1 MPAMSLL
8 HNHSR
13 YLMLLAALILIA
25 PALASAR
32 VTVMSQTQARALV
45 GDDGSGPVSLSTAQL
60 AAALSSI
67 QYSEESVFSSGDAK
81 PVFSEQQIRRLAPQL
96 QKALANIRPGE
107 AVSFHQDK
115 TWGAVFFSKGRLIW
129 HLRRIESYPAF
140 DLTIVAEER
149 TINSHAI
156 TRVPEDDIDVFHWSL
171 VPQQGQVLLRGRP
184 DLLAMP
190 VSALAG
196 VTTQPPAP
204 VSSHPAVISH
214 AKRPDAAH
222 RIDTLR
228 RLLDKGLITRDEYDG
243 KLASIITE
251 YEAQHPS
258 PEAGLEFLQMLGK
271 KGLISPAMLQK
282 QRKLLLDRL

>member
-1 MPAMSLL
+1 MVRKL
-8 HNHSR
+8 SR
-13 YLMLLAALILIA
+13 SSTILIA
-25 PALASAR
+25 CMLLLSVPAHAR
-32 VTVMSQTQARALV
+32 VTVMDQNRARALIAP
-45 GDDGSGPVSLSTAQL
+45 DGSEPVSLNTAQL
-60 AAALSSI
+60 AAALGSI
-67 QYSEESVFSSGDAK
+67 RYSEESLFSSGDAK

-96 QKALANIRPGE
+96 QKALSSIKPGE
-107 AVSFHQDK
+107 AVAFHQDK

-140 DLTIVAEER
+140 DLTIVAEEKAMMD
-149 TINSHAI
+149 HAI
-156 TRVPEDDIDVFHWSL
+156 TRVPEEDIDVYHWSL
-171 VPQQGQVLLRGRP
+171 VPRQGQVLLRGRP

-190 VSALAG
+190 VSTLAG

-204 VSSHPAVISH
+204 VSGHPAVTSH

-222 RIDTLR
+222 RIDTLC
-228 RLLDKGLITRDEYDG
+228 RLLDKGLIAREEYDG

-271 KGLISPAMLQK
+271 KGLISPAMLQR